1 MPAFITDSARKHGV
15 DDADIWHCY
24 RYPSKS
30 EWDEED
36 EMYFAV
42 GFDRAGRL
50 IEVGFF
56 TRDDGT
62 DVIVHAMRR
71 ATPLMR

>member
-1 MPAFITDSARKHGV
+1 
-15 DDADIWHCY
+15 
-24 RYPSKS
+24 
-30 EWDEED
+30 
-36 EMYFAV
+36 V